1 MPNNQIA
8 LFYTQ
13 TTNKMIIYNVT
24 SNVDDSI
31 HEQWLE
37 WMMDKHVPAIMA
49 TGKFYKIK
57 IVKVLV
63 EEEHGGTTY
72 SVQYSA
78 DSREKLDEYYNE
90 HSPEFRSEMYQLFGD
105 KVLQFRTE
113 LEIVQEFR
121 VV

>member
-1 MPNNQIA
+1 
-8 LFYTQ
+8 
-13 TTNKMIIYNVT
+13 MIIYNVT

-78 DSREKLDEYYNE
+78 DSREKLDEYYKE
-90 HSPEFRSEMYQLFGD
+90 HSPEFRAEMHQLFGD

-113 LEIVQEFR
+113 LEIVQEFK

>member
-1 MPNNQIA
+1 
-8 LFYTQ
+8 
-13 TTNKMIIYNVT
+13 MIIYNVT
-24 SNVDDSI
+24 SNVDDSV
-31 HEQWLE
+31 HNQWLE

-78 DSREKLDEYYNE
+78 DSREKLDEYYRE
-90 HSPEFRSEMYQLFGD
+90 HSPAMRAEMQQLFGD
-105 KVLQFRTE
+105 MVLQFRTE

>member
-1 MPNNQIA
+1 
-8 LFYTQ
+8 
-13 TTNKMIIYNVT
+13 MIIYNVT